1 MPWFPDFVGAVELAR
16 RQTRAEGEADP
27 VGVYLDALNSGDPYA
42 LRNSWPGEVVVY
54 DPHAGEVRGHRQ
66 LRQFVHR
73 NQVWLAER
81 HARIERVAATC
92 VDGRAV
98 VELLAHLTDG
108 GRETAWPVAVVAESP
123 DDRSVVFRTYCS
135 QLPVD
140 RRRHVRPPI
149 LPPVDVQ
156 PGDVV
161 GRHLAA
167 LQAGDT
173 AAAVGTFTAQGYVRE
188 PVEALLHRG
197 AHELRAYFD
206 RCFRRRRRR
215 RAALRRHRRRRALRA
230 RVQLRQLGSSPGG
243 APGRTGRL
251 RAGPRRPAGRGPP
264 LRRHRVARLTP

>member
-1 MPWFPDFVGAVELAR
+1 MPWFPDFVGAVELVR
-16 RQTRAEGEADP
+16 RQTRIEGGVDP
-27 VGVYLDALNSGDPYA
+27 VGVYLEALNNGDPHA
-42 LRNSWPGEVVVY
+42 LRDSWPGEVVVY
-54 DPHAGEVRGHRQ
+54 DPRAGEVRGHRR

-81 HARIERVAATC
+81 HARIEKVAATC

-149 LPPVDVQ
+149 LPPAEAQ
-156 PGDVV
+156 PADVV
-161 GRHLAA
+161 GRYLTAF
-167 LQAGDT
+167 QAGD
-173 AAAVGTFTAQGYVRE
+173 ADAVVGTFTAGGYVRE

-197 AHELRAYFD
+197 DTELRAYFD
-206 RCFRRRRRR
+206 RCFRVGGVGVQPCAVTDDGARCAVEYNCVSWGA
-215 RAALRRHRRRRALRA
+215 RAVPPQAG
-230 RVQLRQLGSSPGG
+230 LGVYE
-243 APGRTGRL
+243 
-251 RAGPRRPAGRGPP
+251 RGPDG
-264 LRRHRVARLTP
+264 LLAAARLYDDIEAPAR

>member
-16 RQTRAEGEADP
+16 RQTRAEGEPDP
-27 VGVYLDALNSGDPYA
+27 VGVYLDALNHGDPHA
-42 LRNSWPGEVVVY
+42 LRNSWPGEVVVH

-92 VDGRAV
+92 DDGRAV

-149 LPPVDVQ
+149 LSAVDFQ

-167 LQAGDT
+167 LRAGDT
-173 AAAVGTFTAQGYVRE
+173 AAAVATFTEEGYVRE

-197 AHELRAYFD
+197 PDELRGYFD
-206 RCFRRRRRR
+206 RCFSVGGVGVQSCAVTDDGARCALEYNCVSWGRRTV
-215 RAALRRHRRRRALRA
+215 APQAG
-230 RVQLRQLGSSPGG
+230 LGVYE
-243 APGRTGRL
+243 
-251 RAGPRRPAGRGPP
+251 RGPDG
-264 LRRHRVARLTP
+264 LLAAARLYDDIEWRA